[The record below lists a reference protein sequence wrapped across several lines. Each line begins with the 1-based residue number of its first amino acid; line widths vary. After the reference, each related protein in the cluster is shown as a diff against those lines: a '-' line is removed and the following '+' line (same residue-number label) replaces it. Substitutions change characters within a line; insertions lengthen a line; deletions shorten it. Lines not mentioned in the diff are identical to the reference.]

1 MKKYIKEY
9 INEIESKLKGK
20 TTQND
25 IDDLLIKIK
34 FFSHERLVH
43 LIVMLFVALFTI
55 LFIMLSFYNSLF
67 DIIAFISGILLVFYI
82 MHYFFLENSIQYMYK
97 LYDKMKK

>member
-9 INEIESKLKGK
+9 IKEIESKLKGK

-43 LIVMLFVALFTI
+43 LIVMLFFALFTI

-67 DIIAFISGILLVFYI
+67 DIIALISGILLVFYI